1 MSCFCLE
8 GRMTDVLKIPFLL
21 IGGRCKPA
29 IFFFSIFLIFFEHFP
44 SNAQVRVIFSDHF
57 VKLFSIFFLHF
68 PRLGIR
74 PTYPPNKEALFC
86 LLTGYTLYCNVVET
100 ILYWKIEYFFRNA
113 SLSLLCGGKHINL
126 YLISAISIWYIH
138 NNLPLLWPRK
148 SQNTIPVPTIESRL
162 LLMGEVAENGEISFP
177 ET

>member
-8 GRMTDVLKIPFLL
+8 GHMTDVLKYLFL
-21 IGGRCKPA
+21 
-29 IFFFSIFLIFFEHFP
+29 SIFLIFFEHFP

-57 VKLFSIFFLHF
+57 VKLFSIFYFLHF

-86 LLTGYTLYCNVVET
+86 LFTGYTVYCNVVET

-113 SLSLLCGGKHINL
+113 SLSLLSGRKYINL